1 MAIPFWVVGHVH
13 LSINTYQDIH
23 EIIASLG
30 LNILVAIGFIIDYKK
45 NSGWIHVS
53 QLKKVNSAI
62 AVEDKVLFK
71 KPTIFSE
78 PIANIKKGRLL
89 VVQKCLL
96 EWCKVETKACSSL
109 PYATTIL

>member
-1 MAIPFWVVGHVH
+1 MQIDEKENFRR
-13 LSINTYQDIH
+13 
-23 EIIASLG
+23 
-30 LNILVAIGFIIDYKK
+30 IIDYKK

-71 KPTIFSE
+71 KPTIYSE

-89 VVQKCLL
+89 VVQKCLID
-96 EWCKVETKACSSL
+96 WCKVETETFKGWVDKKKMWG
-109 PYATTIL
+109 PIN